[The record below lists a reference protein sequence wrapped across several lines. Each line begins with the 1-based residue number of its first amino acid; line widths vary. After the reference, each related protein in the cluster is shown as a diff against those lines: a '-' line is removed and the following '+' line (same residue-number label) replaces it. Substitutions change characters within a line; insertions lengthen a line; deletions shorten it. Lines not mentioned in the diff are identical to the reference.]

1 MSAALYPNR
10 LFWDGRQGCAKFGGE
25 GVELAS
31 MPHVDGLPM
40 WTTEVDYAPG
50 VVAELRER
58 CDAKRDMTSNEIRA
72 VRAWLA
78 WRCWEV
84 KAP

>member
-10 LFWDGRQGCAKFGGE
+10 LYWDGRQGCAKFCGD
-25 GVELAS
+25 GVELAA
-31 MPHVDGLPM
+31 MPLIDGLPM

-50 VVAELRER
+50 VVAMLRER
-58 CDAKRDMTSNEIRA
+58 ADARRDMTGDEIRA

-84 KAP
+84 RTP